1 MKRKHLLSFLALF
14 LFVGIQIFAQELP
27 LDQKVKKG
35 KLANGLTYYIREN
48 NKPEQKVELRLVVKV
63 GSIVEDDDQ
72 LGLAHMA
79 EHMAFNGT
87 KNFKKNEIVTFLQDI
102 GVGFGSDLNAST
114 SFDETIYI
122 LPIPTSKKGNLE
134 KGFQVLED
142 WAHQVT
148 YLDEDIN
155 SERAII
161 LEESRLGKSGEER
174 MFKKIYPELFKGS
187 KYADRLPIGTD
198 SIIKNFKPD
207 AIRRFY
213 REWYRPDLMAVIVV
227 GDIKEAEAL
236 QLIQKHFSSMKNPA
250 SPRPRSYAEVPPYSS
265 PNAMVVTDKE
275 ATSYSFSLNYPSK
288 RSEPTHTEQQYRE
301 DLLKN
306 LYTSMLNARF
316 REISQKENAPFVYAF
331 GDFDSYA
338 KNYESFNVSAG
349 TGTND
354 VTRGVDA
361 VAEEIERVTR
371 FGFTEAELERTKK
384 NILASYDRMYNN
396 RDKTESEV
404 YANEYVR
411 NFADEE
417 PAPGME
423 REYDYVKKMLPAI
436 TLSEVNKLTDTYKA
450 EKNRF
455 AYIMGPETGKL
466 PAPAEVLAAIDAK
479 SKADLKPYEEKAV
492 ATNLLSKEPITGK
505 VSSKSNNTALGTT
518 ELVLSNGITVT
529 LKRTDFKADQVIMNA
544 SRFGGNAGYPLA
556 DKYNAEYAIAVA
568 TGMGI
573 GSFSPTDLRKA
584 LAGKTANA
592 SPFITQSTE
601 GFRGSSSNKD
611 METMFQLLYLYVND
625 PRIDT
630 SLFKSFIQ
638 RSKAQYAMMGANPQF
653 AFLDTLNKVLYNND
667 PLTPT
672 ALPKAE
678 NFDKVSMERAMA
690 IYKERLGALAG
701 MHFNFVGSF
710 NEQDIIPLIEK
721 YIAGL
726 PAAGKKPAFV
736 DNKVRPFKGNKIFR
750 FKRGKE
756 DKSLIIAVTSG
767 EMPYTPDMSLKLQAL
782 SEVMNIK
789 ITEEMREKIQ
799 GIYAGGT
806 FANMSKTPYNSYQFG
821 LQLPCGP
828 SKVDTLLK
836 AYDAEMKALADK
848 GPSVSYIEKIKKQ
861 WIEEYR
867 TNIKTNEYWLARLV
881 QIQQGETNTD
891 RLLNFEKY
899 INALKP
905 ADVQAAAK
913 LVLGAP
919 SKLIAIQVP
928 EGK

>member
-1 MKRKHLLSFLALF
+1 MKRNHLLSLLVLF
-14 LFVGIQIFAQELP
+14 LFAGIQISAQELP

-35 KLANGLTYYIREN
+35 TLANGLTYYIREN

-102 GVGFGSDLNAST
+102 GVGFGSDLNAVT
-114 SFDETIYI
+114 SFDETVYI

-174 MFKKIYPELFKGS
+174 MFKKVYPELFKGS
-187 KYADRLPIGTD
+187 KYANRLPIGTD

-213 REWYRPDLMAVIVV
+213 RDWYRPDLMAVIVV

-236 QLIQKHFSSMKNPA
+236 QLIQKHFSALKNPA
-250 SPRPRSYAEVPPYSS
+250 SPRPRTYAEVPPYGAAS
-265 PNAMVVTDKE
+265 AMIVTDKE
-275 ATSYSFSLNYPSK
+275 ATSYSFALNYPSK
-288 RSEPTHTEQQYRE
+288 RAEPTRTEQQYRE
-301 DLLKN
+301 DLVKN

-354 VTRGVDA
+354 VAKGIDA
-361 VAEEIERVTR
+361 VAEEIERVNR
-371 FGFTEAELERTKK
+371 YGFTEAELERTKK
-384 NILASYDRMYNN
+384 NLLASYERMYNN

-411 NFADEE
+411 NFADQE
-417 PAPGME
+417 PAPGID
-423 REYDYVKKMLPAI
+423 REYDYVKKMLPSI
-436 TLSEVNKLTDTYKA
+436 SISEVNKLTDAYKN

-455 AYIMGPETGKL
+455 AYVMGPETGKL
-466 PAPAEVLAAIDAK
+466 PATTEVLASIDAK
-479 SKADLKPYEEKAV
+479 AKADIKPYEEKAV
-492 ATNLLSKEPITGK
+492 ATNLLTKEPVAGK
-505 VSSKSNNTALGTT
+505 VSSKTTNAVLGTT
-518 ELVLSNGITVT
+518 ELTLSNGITVT
-529 LKRTDFKADQVIMNA
+529 LKRTEFKADQVIMNGQ
-544 SRFGGNAGYPLA
+544 RFGGIAGYGLP
-556 DKYNAEYAIAVA
+556 DKFNAEYSIAVA
-568 TGMGI
+568 TGMGV

-592 SPFITQSTE
+592 SPFISGSTE
-601 GFRGSSSNKD
+601 GFRGNSSNKD

-625 PRIDT
+625 PRTDT

-638 RSKAQYAMMGANPQF
+638 RNKAQYAMMGANPQF
-653 AFLDTLNKVLYNND
+653 AFIDTLNKVLYNGN
-667 PLTPT
+667 PLAPI
-672 ALPKAE
+672 ALPKVE
-678 NFDKVSMERAMA
+678 NFDKISMDRAMA
-690 IYKERLGALAG
+690 IYRERLGDLAG

-710 NEQDIIPLIEK
+710 SEQDIIPLIEK
-721 YIAGL
+721 YIASL
-726 PAAGKKPAFV
+726 PARGGKTNFV
-736 DNKVRPFKGNKIFR
+736 DNKVRPFKGNKAFT
-750 FKRGKE
+750 FKKGKE
-756 DKSLIIAVTSG
+756 DKSLIIAIASG
-767 EMPYTPDMSLKLQAL
+767 EVAYTPEMSLKLQAL

-828 SKVDTLLK
+828 SKVDTLIK
-836 AYDAEMKALADK
+836 AYQTEMKDLADK
-848 GPSVSYIEKIKKQ
+848 GPAQSYMDKIKKQ
-861 WIEEYR
+861 WTEEYK
-867 TNIKTNEYWLARLV
+867 TSIKTNEYWLAKLT

-899 INALKP
+899 VNALKP
-905 ADVQAAAK
+905 EDVKAAAK
-913 LVLGAP
+913 MVLASP
-919 SKLIAIQVP
+919 SQLIAIQKP
-928 EGK
+928 EN